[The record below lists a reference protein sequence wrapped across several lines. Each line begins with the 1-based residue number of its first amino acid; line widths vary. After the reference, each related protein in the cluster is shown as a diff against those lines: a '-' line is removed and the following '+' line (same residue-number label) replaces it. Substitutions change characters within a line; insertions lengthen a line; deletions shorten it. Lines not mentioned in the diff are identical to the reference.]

1 MRWFYFKFV
10 NLIFFINSRT
20 VDISKYT
27 IKDIPG
33 SSGRL
38 DVISR
43 CILSALTTGTEL
55 EENIQIWVFLDKYG
69 TFAFDADLFN
79 DELFPKNEILLT
91 DFFVEFIKKTK
102 KREKYPETPLD
113 SITYK
118 KLDIFDAVKNFVE
131 KKYNV
136 YVLNEDGMDFKEVF
150 EELSSKDN
158 LLFILG
164 DQSGDLL
171 NDKELKKL
179 NLVEISLGNRSY
191 LASSTIR
198 LIKINLQL
206 LV

>member
-1 MRWFYFKFV
+1 M
-10 NLIFFINSRT
+10 NLVFFINSRT
-20 VDISKYT
+20 VDTNKYT

-43 CILSALTTGTEL
+43 CILSALTNGNDL
-55 EENIQIWVFLDKYG
+55 EKNVQIWIFLEKYG
-69 TFAFDADLFN
+69 TFVFDSDLFTN
-79 DELFPKNEILLT
+79 ECFPKNELLLT

-113 SITYK
+113 SIKYS
-118 KLDIFDAVKNFVE
+118 KLDIFGAIKNFVE
-131 KKYNV
+131 KKYKV
-136 YVLNEDGMDFKEVF
+136 FALNEKGMDFKEVF
-150 EELSSKDN
+150 EELNSKDN

-171 NDKELKKL
+171 NNKELKKL
-179 NLVEISLGNRSY
+179 NLTNLSLGNRSY

-198 LIKINLQL
+198 LIKMHLDLI
-206 LV
+206 V

>member
-1 MRWFYFKFV
+1 V
-10 NLIFFINSRT
+10 NLIFFVKSAT
-20 VDISKYT
+20 VNISKYS

-43 CILSALTTGTEL
+43 CILSALTLRNKL
-55 EENIQIWVFLDKYG
+55 EKNIQVWVFLDNYG
-69 TFAFDADLFN
+69 TFIFN
-79 DELFPKNEILLT
+79 SNSFNNERFPKNEILLT
-91 DFFVEFIKKTK
+91 DFFVDFIKKK
-102 KREKYPETPLD
+102 KKHENYLETPLD
-113 SITYK
+113 SIK
-118 KLDIFDAVKNFVE
+118 SSDLGIFDAIKNYT
-131 KKYNV
+131 KKNYKV
-136 YVLNEDGMDFKEVF
+136 YVLNEKGMDFKKVF

-171 NDKELKKL
+171 NDKELKEL
-179 NLVEISLGNRSY
+179 NLTNLSLGNRSY

-198 LIKINLQL
+198 LIKMNLQL

>member
-1 MRWFYFKFV
+1 M
-10 NLIFFINSRT
+10 NLIFFIKSAT
-20 VDISKYT
+20 VDIGKYL

-43 CILSALTTGTEL
+43 CILSALTNDTYL

-69 TFAFDADLFN
+69 TFVFDSNLFN
-79 DELFPKNEILLT
+79 DDYFPKNEILLT
-91 DFFVEFIKKTK
+91 DFFVEFIRKTIK
-102 KREKYPETPLD
+102 EEKYPKTPLD
-113 SITYK
+113 SIKYS
-118 KLDIFDAVKNFVE
+118 KLDIFDSIMNFVE
-131 KKYNV
+131 KKYKI
-136 YVLNEDGMDFKEVF
+136 YVLNENGKDFKEVF
-150 EELSSKDN
+150 EELNSKDN

-171 NDKELKKL
+171 NNKELKKL
-179 NLVEISLGNRSY
+179 NLENISLGSRAY

-206 LV
+206 LI

>member
-1 MRWFYFKFV
+1 M
-10 NLIFFINSRT
+10 NLIYFIESET

-43 CILSALTTGTEL
+43 CVLSALTLNNKL
-55 EENIQIWVFLDKYG
+55 EKGVQIWVFLDKYG
-69 TFAFDADLFN
+69 TFIFNSNLFN
-79 DELFPKNEILLT
+79 DEYFPKNEILLT
-91 DFFVEFIKKTK
+91 NFFVEFIKKTK
-102 KREKYPETPLD
+102 KRETYPETPLD
-113 SITYK
+113 SVKYSS
-118 KLDIFDAVKNFVE
+118 LGIFDAIKNFIE
-131 KKYNV
+131 KKYKI
-136 YVLNEDGMDFKEVF
+136 YVLNEKGIDFKKVF
-150 EELSSKDN
+150 KELSSKDN

-171 NDKELKKL
+171 RNNELKKL
-179 NLVEISLGNRSY
+179 NLINVSLGNRSY

-198 LIKINLQL
+198 LIKMNLHL

>member
-1 MRWFYFKFV
+1 M
-10 NLIFFINSRT
+10 ITFFIKSATIN
-20 VDISKYT
+20 ISKYT

-43 CILSALTTGTEL
+43 CILAALINDNEL

-69 TFAFDADLFN
+69 TFIFNSDLFN
-79 DELFPKNEILLT
+79 DEYFPKNEILLT

-102 KREKYPETPLD
+102 KRETYPETPLD
-113 SITYK
+113 SVKYSS
-118 KLDIFDAVKNFVE
+118 LSIFDAIKYLVE
-131 KKYNV
+131 KKYKI
-136 YVLNEDGMDFKEVF
+136 YVLNEDGMDFRMVF
-150 EELSSKDN
+150 EELSPTNN

-171 NDKELKKL
+171 NNKELKKL
-179 NLVEISLGNRSY
+179 NLTNLSLGNRSY

-198 LIKINLQL
+198 LIKMNLQL

>member
-1 MRWFYFKFV
+1 M
-10 NLIFFINSRT
+10 NLIFFIRSAT
-20 VDISKYT
+20 VNLHRYT

-43 CILSALTTGTEL
+43 CILSAIINGNNL

-69 TFAFDADLFN
+69 TFVFGSDLFN
-79 DELFPKNEILLT
+79 DKSFPKNEILLT
-91 DFFVEFIKKTK
+91 DFFVEFIKKTIK
-102 KREKYPETPLD
+102 EEKHPETPLD
-113 SITYK
+113 SILYS
-118 KLDIFDAVKNFVE
+118 KLDIFDAIKNFLE
-131 KKYNV
+131 KKYKI
-136 YVLNEDGMDFKEVF
+136 YVLNENGKDYKEVF
-150 EELSSKDN
+150 EELNSKDN

-171 NDKELKKL
+171 NNKELKKL
-179 NLVEISLGNRSY
+179 NLIDISLGNRSY

-198 LIKINLQL
+198 LIKMNLQL

>member
-1 MRWFYFKFV
+1 M
-10 NLIFFINSRT
+10 NLVFFIKSAT
-20 VDISKYT
+20 VDIRRYT

-43 CILSALTTGTEL
+43 CILSALTIDTNL

-69 TFAFDADLFN
+69 TFVFDSVLFN
-79 DELFPKNEILLT
+79 DESFPKNEILLT

-102 KREKYPETPLD
+102 KGEKYPETPLD
-113 SITYK
+113 SIKYS
-118 KLDIFDAVKNFVE
+118 KLDVFDAIKNFVE
-131 KKYNV
+131 KKYKV
-136 YVLNEDGMDFKEVF
+136 FALNENGKDFKEVF

-171 NDKELKKL
+171 NDNELKKL
-179 NLVEISLGNRSY
+179 NLVDISLGNRSY

-198 LIKINLQL
+198 LIKMNLQL
-206 LV
+206 LI

>member
-1 MRWFYFKFV
+1 M
-10 NLIFFINSRT
+10 NLIYFIESAT

-43 CILSALTTGTEL
+43 CVLSALTLNNKL
-55 EENIQIWVFLDKYG
+55 EKGVQIWIFLAKYG
-69 TFAFDADLFN
+69 TFIFDSDLFN

-91 DFFVEFIKKTK
+91 DFFVDFIKKK
-102 KREKYPETPLD
+102 KKHESYLENPLN
-113 SITYK
+113 SIK
-118 KLDIFDAVKNFVE
+118 CSDLGIFDAIKNYT
-131 KKYNV
+131 KKNYKV
-136 YVLNEDGMDFKEVF
+136 YLLNENGIDFKKVF
-150 EELSSKDN
+150 KELSSKDN

-164 DQSGDLL
+164 DQTGDLL
-171 NDKELKKL
+171 NYKELKEL
-179 NLVEISLGNRSY
+179 NLTNLSLGNRSY

-198 LIKINLQL
+198 LIKMNLHL

>member
-1 MRWFYFKFV
+1 M
-10 NLIFFINSRT
+10 NLIFFINSGT
-20 VDISKYT
+20 VDISRYT

-43 CILSALTTGTEL
+43 CILSALTIGTEL

-69 TFAFDADLFN
+69 TFVFDADLFN
-79 DELFPKNEILLT
+79 DESFPKNEILLT

-102 KREKYPETPLD
+102 KGEKLPETPLD
-113 SITYK
+113 SIKYS
-118 KLDIFDAVKNFVE
+118 KLDIFDAIKNFVE
-131 KKYNV
+131 KKYKI
-136 YVLNEDGMDFKEVF
+136 YVLNENGKDFKDVF
-150 EELSSKDN
+150 EKLNSNN
-158 LLFILG
+158 LLFIIG

-171 NDKELKKL
+171 NNKELKKL
-179 NLVEISLGNRSY
+179 NLENISLGSRAY

-206 LV
+206 LI

>member
-1 MRWFYFKFV
+1 M
-10 NLIFFINSRT
+10 NLIFFIKSGT
-20 VDISKYT
+20 VDIGKYT

-43 CILSALTTGTEL
+43 CILSALTVGSDL

-69 TFAFDADLFN
+69 TFVFDSDLFN
-79 DELFPKNEILLT
+79 DETFPKNEILLT

-102 KREKYPETPLD
+102 KEEKYPKTPLD
-113 SITYK
+113 SIKYS
-118 KLDIFDAVKNFVE
+118 KLDIFNAIKNFVE
-131 KKYNV
+131 KKYKIFA
-136 YVLNEDGMDFKEVF
+136 LNENGKDFKEVF
-150 EELSSKDN
+150 EELNTKDN

-171 NDKELKKL
+171 NNKELKKL
-179 NLVEISLGNRSY
+179 NLVDISLGNRSY

-206 LV
+206 LI